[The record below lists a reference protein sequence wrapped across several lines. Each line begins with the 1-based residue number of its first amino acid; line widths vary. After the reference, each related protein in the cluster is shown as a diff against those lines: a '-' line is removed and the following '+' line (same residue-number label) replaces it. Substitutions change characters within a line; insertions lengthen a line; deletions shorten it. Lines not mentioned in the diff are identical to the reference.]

1 MEARIK
7 IFGEHDGA
15 TIRQIETCVAAGGE
29 RGVLCADG
37 HKGYAQPIGGVVAY
51 KDKISLS
58 GVGFDIACGNL
69 AILTD
74 ARREQIARKIDKI
87 MDDIVRDI
95 SFGIGRKSKTRVE
108 HELFDDPA
116 WQLRPIRDLK
126 ETARD
131 QLGTVGGGNH
141 YVDLFADE
149 QDRIWV
155 GVHFGSRGLGHK
167 TATHFLKLAGGREGM
182 DVPPTVL
189 DDDSEI
195 GHEYLAGM
203 HLAGR
208 YANAGREAVARHVAG
223 AILGARILEE
233 VHNHHNFA
241 WREKHDGEEYW
252 VVRKGATPAFPGQ
265 RGFVGGSMGD
275 EAVIIEGV
283 DSPTSREALFSTI
296 HGAGRIMSRTA
307 AKGRFEKV
315 GKKRIRREGLVR
327 HDEMIKWIADKG
339 VVLRGGDLDEAPQA
353 YRRLPDVLAAH
364 TGTIRVLHTLR
375 PLGVAMAGRD
385 IVDPYKD

>member
-195 GHEYLAGM
+195 GHDYLAGM

-208 YANAGREAVARHVAG
+208 YAYAGREAVSRHVAG
-223 AILGARILEE
+223 AILGARVLEE

-327 HDEMIKWIADKG
+327 HDEMMKWIADKG

-364 TGTIRVLHTLR
+364 AGTIRVLHTLR
-375 PLGVAMAGRD
+375 PLGVAMAGGD